1 MSSAAGTLGLVFPW
15 TECVFAGCVVIL
27 AVGITWIC
35 FMAGHYDKD
44 CSTKKSSWMYH
55 TLIGASALFSVNS
68 LTFALYQIAY
78 WEHRNTVWWG
88 PAPAFDYLG
97 VSAVS
102 CMVSIIFTWSL
113 GMLVKEL
120 TERYYAKHREE
131 IHQFIEVNK

>member
-15 TECVFAGCVVIL
+15 TECVFAGSVVIL

-35 FMAGHYDKD
+35 FMARHYDKD
-44 CSTKKSSWMYH
+44 CGIKSSGMYH
-55 TLIGASALFSVNS
+55 TLIGASALCSVSS

-88 PAPAFDYLG
+88 PAPAFDYLEIAAYSG
-97 VSAVS
+97 IGAL
-102 CMVSIIFTWSL
+102 IFTCSL
-113 GMLVKEL
+113 GLLLKEL

-131 IHQFIEVNK
+131 IRQFIEENR